1 MTYAFAVTE
10 RPERKPDAPHTADAE
25 TTALLQLDLSD
36 PVEAATAVYRQTR
49 RGRRVVA
56 VAGGA
61 ADATARLA
69 LALDVIGVAS
79 VRAEPGH
86 ALLSDGV
93 VLVAGPETVAHPAPV
108 SAPEQPLRVALAGC
122 GVVGGGVLQRLTG
135 DARFQVVGVLVRNPA
150 KPRDVAVAP
159 ELLLSDPAALLT
171 LKPDVL
177 IEAVTDGPAGLALI
191 RAALEQGV
199 AVVSANKQAVCDALP
214 ELHALAGTA
223 GVGLAYSAAV
233 GGGSPLIETVRRAA
247 SLGEVASIE
256 AVLNGTCNFIL
267 NRLAEGGGF
276 DEALTAAQAAG
287 FAEADPSADV
297 EGLDAAAKL
306 AILAW
311 EATHAGEAT
320 HARGA
325 TGRSPG
331 ADRIIRQTLSA
342 DAVLPQGRVRQISRL
357 DAATGR
363 ASVSFEAVEAASP
376 FYDLP
381 DEANALIVTLTDGRA
396 FSTRG
401 RGAGRRP
408 TTESVWADLI
418 DLAEGRGG

>member
-1 MTYAFAVTE
+1 MTHALATAVP
-10 RPERKPDAPHTADAE
+10 PERKPETRLAPDAE

-49 RGRRVVA
+49 RGRHVVA
-56 VAGGA
+56 VAGGT
-61 ADATARLA
+61 ADAAARLA
-69 LALDVIGVAS
+69 QALDAIVVAS
-79 VRAEPGH
+79 VRPEPGQS
-86 ALLSDGV
+86 LLSDGV
-93 VLVAGPETVAHPAPV
+93 VIVAGSETTAHPARV
-108 SAPEQPLRVALAGC
+108 SAPDRPLRVALAGC
-122 GVVGGGVLQRLTG
+122 GVVGGGVLQRLAG
-135 DARFQVVGVLVRNPA
+135 DARFQVVGVLVRDPA
-150 KPRDVAVAP
+150 KARDVAVPP
-159 ELLLSDPAALLT
+159 ELLLSDPSSLLA

-214 ELHALAGTA
+214 ELHLLAETS
-223 GVGLAYSAAV
+223 GVELAYSAAV

-247 SLGEVASIE
+247 SLCEVASIE

-276 DEALTAAQAAG
+276 DQALVAAQAAG

-311 EATHAGEAT
+311 EAS

-325 TGRSPG
+325 TGCSPG
-331 ADRIIRQTLSA
+331 AEQIVRQALSA
-342 DAVLPQGRVRQISRL
+342 DAVLPEGRVRQISRL
-357 DAATGR
+357 DARTGEAAVR
-363 ASVSFEAVEAASP
+363 FEAVEASSP

-418 DLAEGRGG
+418 DLVERRSA

>member
-1 MTYAFAVTE
+1 MTHAFAAVV
-10 RPERKPDAPHTADAE
+10 RPERKPEAAPSPDAE

-36 PVEAATAVYRQTR
+36 PVEAATAVYRQVR
-49 RGRRVVA
+49 QGRRVVA

-61 ADATARLA
+61 GDATARLA
-69 LALDVIGVAS
+69 QALDAIGVAS
-79 VRAEPGH
+79 VSPAPGQS
-86 ALLSDGV
+86 LLSDGV
-93 VLVAGPETVAHPAPV
+93 VLVAGPETAAHPVVETKPKR
-108 SAPEQPLRVALAGC
+108 PLRVALAGC
-122 GVVGGGVLQRLTG
+122 GVVGGGVLQRLAG
-135 DARFQVVGVLVRNPA
+135 DPRFQVVGVLVRNPA
-150 KPRDVAVAP
+150 KARDVAVQP
-159 ELLLSDPAALLT
+159 ELLLSDPSALLT

-177 IEAVTDGPAGLALI
+177 IEAVTDGPVGLALI

-214 ELHALAGTA
+214 ELHALAEAA

-276 DEALTAAQAAG
+276 DAALSAAQAAG

-311 EATHAGEAT
+311 EATGRRIGAGQ
-320 HARGA
+320 
-325 TGRSPG
+325 
-331 ADRIIRQTLSA
+331 IMRQTLSA
-342 DAVLPQGRVRQISRL
+342 DAVLPEGRVRQISRL
-357 DAATGR
+357 DTATGR
-363 ASVSFEAVEAASP
+363 AAVRFEAVEASSP
-376 FYDLP
+376 FFDLP
-381 DEANALIVTLTDGRA
+381 DEANALSVTLTDGRSV
-396 FSTRG
+396 STRG

-418 DLAEGRGG
+418 DLVERRGA

>member
-1 MTYAFAVTE
+1 MTHAFAAVT
-10 RPERKPDAPHTADAE
+10 RPERKPDAPQTPDAE

-49 RGRRVVA
+49 RGRHVVA

-61 ADATARLA
+61 PEATARLA
-69 LALDVIGVAS
+69 QALDAIGVAS
-79 VRAEPGH
+79 VSPAPGQS
-86 ALLSDGV
+86 LLSDGV
-93 VLVAGPETVAHPAPV
+93 VLVAGPETVAHPAAATV
-108 SAPEQPLRVALAGC
+108 LEQPLRVALAGC

-135 DARFQVVGVLVRNPA
+135 DPRFQVVGVLVRSPA
-150 KPRDVAVAP
+150 KARDVAVAP
-159 ELLLSDPAALLT
+159 ELLLSDPSALLA

-214 ELHALAGTA
+214 ELHALAETA
-223 GVGLAYSAAV
+223 GVRLAYSAAV

-311 EATHAGEAT
+311 EAT
-320 HARGA
+320 
-325 TGRSPG
+325 GRSPG
-331 ADRIIRQTLSA
+331 ADCITRQTLSA
-342 DAVLPQGRVRQISRL
+342 DAVLPEGRLRQISRL

-363 ASVSFEAVEAASP
+363 ASVQFEAVEAASL

-418 DLAEGRGG
+418 DLVESRGS

>member
-1 MTYAFAVTE
+1 MTHAFAAVA
-10 RPERKPDAPHTADAE
+10 RPERKPDPAQTPDAE
-25 TTALLQLDLSD
+25 ATALLQLDLSD

-49 RGRRVVA
+49 RGRHVVA

-61 ADATARLA
+61 GDATARLA
-69 LALDVIGVAS
+69 EALDAIGVAS
-79 VRAEPGH
+79 VRPEPGQS
-86 ALLSDGV
+86 LLSDGV
-93 VLVAGPETVAHPAPV
+93 VLVAGPETVAHPAAAL
-108 SAPEQPLRVALAGC
+108 APEQPLRVALAGC

-135 DARFQVVGVLVRNPA
+135 DARFQVVGVLVRDPA
-150 KPRDVAVAP
+150 KARDVAVAP
-159 ELLLSDPAALLT
+159 ELLLSDPSALLA
-171 LKPDVL
+171 LRPDVL

-191 RAALEQGV
+191 RTALEQGV

-214 ELHALAGTA
+214 ELHALGGTA

-276 DEALTAAQAAG
+276 DEALLAAQAAG

-311 EATHAGEAT
+311 EAT
-320 HARGA
+320 
-325 TGRSPG
+325 GRSPG
-331 ADRIIRQTLSA
+331 AERIIRQTLSA
-342 DAVLPQGRVRQISRL
+342 DAVLPEGRVRQISRL
-357 DAATGR
+357 DAGTGR
-363 ASVSFEAVEAASP
+363 AEVKFEAVEAASP

-381 DEANALIVTLTDGRA
+381 DEANALIVTLADGRA

-418 DLAEGRGG
+418 DLVESRNA

>member
-1 MTYAFAVTE
+1 MTHAFAAAA
-10 RPERKPDAPHTADAE
+10 RPERKPHTPRPSDAE

-36 PVEAATAVYRQTR
+36 PVEAATAVYRQAR
-49 RGRRVVA
+49 RGRHVVA

-61 ADATARLA
+61 GDATARLA
-69 LALDVIGVAS
+69 QALDAIGVAS
-79 VRAEPGH
+79 IRPEPGRS
-86 ALLSDGV
+86 LLSDGV
-93 VLVAGPETVAHPAPV
+93 VIVAGPEAVAHPAAAL
-108 SAPEQPLRVALAGC
+108 APEQPLRVALAGC
-122 GVVGGGVLQRLTG
+122 GVVGGGVLQRLAG
-135 DARFQVVGVLVRNPA
+135 DPRFQVVGVLVRDPA
-150 KPRDVAVAP
+150 KARDVAVPP
-159 ELLLSDPAALLT
+159 ELLLSDAAALLA

-177 IEAVTDGPAGLALI
+177 VEAVTDGPAGLALI

-214 ELHALAGTA
+214 ELHALAETA
-223 GVGLAYSAAV
+223 GAGLAYSAAV

-276 DEALTAAQAAG
+276 DEALIAAQEAG

-311 EATHAGEAT
+311 EATG
-320 HARGA
+320 RRIGA
-325 TGRSPG
+325 E
-331 ADRIIRQTLSA
+331 RIVRQTLSA
-342 DAVLPQGRVRQISRL
+342 EAVLPEGRVRQISRL
-357 DAATGR
+357 DARTGE
-363 ASVSFEAVEAASP
+363 ASVRFEAVEASSP
-376 FYDLP
+376 FHDLP
-381 DEANALIVTLTDGRA
+381 DEANALSVTLSDGRV

-418 DLAEGRGG
+418 DLAEGRGV

>member
-1 MTYAFAVTE
+1 MTHAFAVA
-10 RPERKPDAPHTADAE
+10 RPERKPDAPQTPDAE
-25 TTALLQLDLSD
+25 TTALLQLDLSN
-36 PVEAATAVYRQTR
+36 PREAATAVYRQTR

-61 ADATARLA
+61 PDATTRLA
-69 LALDVIGVAS
+69 QALDAIGVAS
-79 VRAEPGH
+79 VSPAPGQS
-86 ALLSDGV
+86 LLSDGV
-93 VLVAGPETVAHPAPV
+93 VLVAGPETVAHPAAAL
-108 SAPEQPLRVALAGC
+108 APEQPLRVALAGC

-135 DARFQVVGVLVRNPA
+135 NARFQVVGVLVRDPTKA
-150 KPRDVAVAP
+150 RDVAVAP
-159 ELLLSDPAALLT
+159 ELLLSDPSALLA
-171 LKPDVL
+171 LRPDVL

-191 RAALEQGV
+191 RTALEQGV

-214 ELHALAGTA
+214 ELHLLAETS

-276 DEALTAAQAAG
+276 DQALTAAQAAG

-311 EATHAGEAT
+311 EATS
-320 HARGA
+320 
-325 TGRSPG
+325 RSPG
-331 ADRIIRQTLSA
+331 AEHIIRQTLSA

-357 DAATGR
+357 DAGTGR
-363 ASVSFEAVEAASP
+363 AEVKFETVEAASP

-381 DEANALIVTLTDGRA
+381 DEANALIVTLTDGRV

-418 DLAEGRGG
+418 DLVEGRSA